1 MVASVLSLKVTRIR
15 KPPRYSALI
24 TDGRKLMTIL
34 TPGRNS
40 FESITCF
47 HLLPIALKLS
57 TMNRGPLLDETPS
70 RSGIDI
76 SGNHLAIQPELR
88 LLALILRMEVRRLML
103 SIKHANYDAK

>member
-1 MVASVLSLKVTRIR
+1 MVALVLSLKVTRIR

-34 TPGRNS
+34 TPGAQFFR
-40 FESITCF
+40 EY
-47 HLLPIALKLS
+47 HLLSSSSNCSKLP

-88 LLALILRMEVRRLML
+88 LLALILRMEVRRL
-103 SIKHANYDAK
+103 